1 MPGVVGNIG
10 DNRGWKVPGHGPLTS
25 QMGGVGD
32 TEKKLPQKGSVLTI
46 TGVTYD
52 SVGAILGS
60 CTVMLFKSNKIDGTD
75 AQVDQ
80 MVSDASTGVY
90 TFITPSPG
98 ESYYVVAYKDG
109 TPVFGT
115 TANTLIGT

>member
-1 MPGVVGNIG
+1 
-10 DNRGWKVPGHGPLTS
+10 
-25 QMGGVGD
+25 
-32 TEKKLPQKGSVLTI
+32 
-46 TGVTYD
+46 
-52 SVGAILGS
+52 
-60 CTVMLFKSNKIDGTD
+60 LFKSNKIDGTD